1 MGVDSSWQQVVGASC
16 LKYMSDSLLIV
27 IFHHRNVSYGQYLL

>member
-1 MGVDSSWQQVVGASC
+1 MGVDSSWLQMVGASC

-27 IFHHRNVSYGQYLL
+27 IFHHRKISCGLYLL